1 MDEEQYKKDEIPSIS
16 RHRVMDQFGA
26 SICRIIQIIIVEKGR
41 QSGAVNMKHMR
52 IKIMGI
58 ALLMLLFSIS
68 TVYGQQ
74 ENKTAEIIS
83 NLVHAQ

>member
-1 MDEEQYKKDEIPSIS
+1 
-16 RHRVMDQFGA
+16 
-26 SICRIIQIIIVEKGR
+26 
-41 QSGAVNMKHMR
+41 MKHMR

-83 NLVHAQ
+83 NLEQMSPSCWKSWLPPSP